1 MREDNLI
8 ELFNSLS
15 LEEKIGQ
22 LIQLNPDFLSRNNA
36 IKTGPISSIG
46 IDENMIPYVGSILNA
61 TNAQDIRTIQDE
73 YLKKSKHKIPLLF
86 MADIING
93 YKTVFPIPIALGCSF
108 DFQMVKETAETA
120 AKEAA
125 VSGIHVT
132 FSPMVDMVHD
142 ARWGRVMETYSE
154 DTYLNSQYASVMV
167 KGYQGNNDPNKNIA
181 SCVKH
186 FAGYGGVLSGRDYNT
201 VELSERTL
209 REEYLPAYQ
218 AAINAGCKM
227 VMTSFNTIDRI
238 PVTANKKL
246 LRDVLRNEWGFNGVT
261 ISDHSAVKELI
272 NHGVAENEKTAAS
285 IAIRAGTDI
294 DMMTACYAN
303 NLSQLIKNGELDIK
317 YVNDAALR
325 VLKLKND
332 LGLFE
337 NPYRG
342 ANSIA
347 EKQYI
352 LSSDFKLKAREA
364 VTKSCVLL
372 KNEHNIL
379 PLKKDT
385 KIALIGPYSESREL
399 CGMWSF
405 TVDDKEVVSLKE
417 GLEQYSNNL
426 HSCIGCQMLD
436 DYTVVNELNQLFGK
450 NSIDSSL
457 IDDSD
462 ELVRAIKCADNS
474 DVIILAVGEHPYQ
487 SGEAASRVDLKLPD
501 VQMNLIKE
509 LSKLNKPII
518 TLVFSGRPLILNEIT
533 KMSNAVMQCWF
544 PGIEGG
550 NGIADILFGIAN
562 PSARLSISFP
572 YHVGQCPINYSYL
585 PTGRPLINKTDSNR
599 FISKYIDA
607 PNDPLYCFG
616 YGLSYSDFK
625 YSSITLNSDILKKDG
640 FIEATVKIE
649 NISAYDGIETVQL
662 YLRDK
667 VGSVSRPVKELK
679 AIEKV
684 ILRSKETKTVKF
696 IIRNDM
702 LKFYRSDMT
711 YDSEPGEFELFIG
724 HDSSTMNKAT
734 FKLIK

>member
-22 LIQLNPDFLSRNNA
+22 LIQLNPDFFSRNNA

-61 TNAQDIRTIQDE
+61 TNAQDIRTIQNE

-108 DFQMVKETAETA
+108 DFQMVEETAEIA

-167 KGYQGNNDPNKNIA
+167 KGYQGTNDPNKNIA

-227 VMTSFNTIDRI
+227 VMTSFNTINRI

-272 NHGVAENEKTAAS
+272 NHGVAENEKIAAS
-285 IAIRAGTDI
+285 MAIRAGTDI

-317 YVNDAALR
+317 YIDEAALR

-352 LSSDFKLKAREA
+352 LSKEFKSKAREA

-372 KNEHNIL
+372 KNEDNLL

-405 TVDDKEVVSLKE
+405 TVDDKEVV
-417 GLEQYSNNL
+417 N
-426 HSCIGCQMLD
+426 
-436 DYTVVNELNQLFGK
+436 
-450 NSIDSSL
+450 
-457 IDDSD
+457 
-462 ELVRAIKCADNS
+462 
-474 DVIILAVGEHPYQ
+474 
-487 SGEAASRVDLKLPD
+487 
-501 VQMNLIKE
+501 
-509 LSKLNKPII
+509 
-518 TLVFSGRPLILNEIT
+518 
-533 KMSNAVMQCWF
+533 
-544 PGIEGG
+544 
-550 NGIADILFGIAN
+550 
-562 PSARLSISFP
+562 
-572 YHVGQCPINYSYL
+572 
-585 PTGRPLINKTDSNR
+585 
-599 FISKYIDA
+599 
-607 PNDPLYCFG
+607 
-616 YGLSYSDFK
+616 
-625 YSSITLNSDILKKDG
+625 LKKDSNNTAII
-640 FIEATVKIE
+640 FVLVLVVKC
-649 NISAYDGIETVQL
+649 
-662 YLRDK
+662 
-667 VGSVSRPVKELK
+667 
-679 AIEKV
+679 
-684 ILRSKETKTVKF
+684 
-696 IIRNDM
+696 
-702 LKFYRSDMT
+702 
-711 YDSEPGEFELFIG
+711 
-724 HDSSTMNKAT
+724 
-734 FKLIK
+734 